1 MFKSVRKGA
10 SWNETWEKNFTLW
23 RPWKRNTWLLGR
35 PVCVSVFVW
44 VNVDC
49 QKSVPWFASTLASW
63 ALPELVTSEPITKLL
78 HGPSVKALLFA
89 AFHFGNYANHYVFD
103 KATYHDWLASWSVNY
118 SSGTVQM
125 DTLSPSPQPLHKG
138 KSLWLDPGFW
148 KKKKFIRRIYIQT
161 ISVGNFGLK
170 DIGTW
175 HQKAIW
181 QKFISNHRSKNK
193 NVDTVLSKTLAQWR
207 RQPRRNDSAAMT
219 TTRPIILSWS
229 SFRWTG
235 V

>member
-1 MFKSVRKGA
+1 MLKSVRKGA

-23 RPWKRNTWLLGR
+23 RPWKKNTWLLGR
-35 PVCVSVFVW
+35 PACVSVFVW

-103 KATYHDWLASWSVNY
+103 KAAYHDWLASWSVNY

-125 DTLSPSPQPLHKG
+125 DTLSPSPQALHKG

-148 KKKKFIRRIYIQT
+148 KKREIYQTHLHSNNFSGKFWAERYWYMTSKSHMAKIHFKPQIKK
-161 ISVGNFGLK
+161 
-170 DIGTW
+170 
-175 HQKAIW
+175 
-181 QKFISNHRSKNK
+181 
-193 NVDTVLSKTLAQWR
+193 
-207 RQPRRNDSAAMT
+207 
-219 TTRPIILSWS
+219 
-229 SFRWTG
+229 
-235 V
+235 